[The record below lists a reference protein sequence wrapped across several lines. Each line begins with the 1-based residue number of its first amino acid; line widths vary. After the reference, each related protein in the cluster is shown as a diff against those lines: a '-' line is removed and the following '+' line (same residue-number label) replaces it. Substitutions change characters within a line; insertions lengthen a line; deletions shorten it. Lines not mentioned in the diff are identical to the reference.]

1 MKDRRKPCK
10 SVSDEDIAKKTECPM
25 DKCIFADKCYEK
37 ELPGILYLSHLTCNV
52 KGILDD
58 EESYQD
64 LKRGFD
70 YKYTF
75 ARSII
80 EKMSWLWGHLLRMH
94 VQENSLRNILNST
107 WAYFV

>member
-1 MKDRRKPCK
+1 MCFLLNAKQYIPFTFFTAAKDLMKDRRKPCK

-80 EKMSWLWGHLLRMH
+80 EKMS
-94 VQENSLRNILNST
+94 
-107 WAYFV
+107 